1 MAQRL
6 LNKRCSRHQKTDV
19 IARSE
24 ATRQPLSGCSSAKR
38 SRATASGGCHAL
50 RARNDVCFFGLAMT
64 SVLLAIRR
72 SEQNTYLVG
81 VSVPE
86 ERSISTKGSAR
97 SFEPRELKWS
107 LSRYRKLL
115 PLSG

>member
-1 MAQRL
+1 MSLR
-6 LNKRCSRHQKTDV
+6 
-19 IARSE
+19 E
-24 ATRQPLSGCSSAKR
+24 AKR
-38 SRATASGGCHAL
+38 RGNLYQVVATQIETTPRCQEVAAPC
-50 RARNDVCFFGLAMT
+50 GLAMT

-97 SFEPRELKWS
+97 SFEPRELK
-107 LSRYRKLL
+107 
-115 PLSG
+115 